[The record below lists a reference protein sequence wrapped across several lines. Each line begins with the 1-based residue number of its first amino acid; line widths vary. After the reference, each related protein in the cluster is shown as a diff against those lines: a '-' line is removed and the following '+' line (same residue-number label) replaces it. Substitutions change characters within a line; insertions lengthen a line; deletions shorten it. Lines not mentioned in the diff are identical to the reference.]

1 MSVLIIL
8 GIIFVAVF
16 LGMPV
21 AFAFI
26 FGTSVYLYVEGAYPL
41 TVIASRLGPGLDS
54 FPLLAL
60 PLFIFAGNLLGGS
73 GVARR
78 IFDFANSA
86 VGHIR
91 GGLGHVNVFASIIF
105 AGMSGVAMADAAGL
119 GKIEMEEMERHGYP
133 KDFSAAITAASATI
147 GPIIPP
153 SGIMVLYAV
162 LANIAL
168 DKLFLAGI
176 IPGLLLGG
184 FLMISIYFMV
194 KLGKVKVGLLP
205 KESMR
210 VRLKNFVRA
219 APALAIPVF
228 LVVGLITGVATPTEL
243 GALTCLAAIILGFA
257 YKDLNLRTF
266 YRCAVETVKTTG
278 ILGMLILVA
287 APFTW
292 LSGVGNVGD
301 LLMNFMNGLTTNPWV
316 FLALINVVLLVA
328 GMFMETSVVLL
339 IAVPI
344 LAPIAISYG
353 IDPVH
358 FALVMLVN
366 LLMGTLT
373 PPFGSLLFVMM
384 NQTGL
389 SLHQM
394 FRAIAPFYFPFL
406 AFLLVITYVPS
417 VTTFLPNLF
426 GN

>member
-1 MSVLIIL
+1 MSILIIL

-21 AFAFI
+21 AFSFI
-26 FGTSVYLYVEGAYPL
+26 FGTSLYLYIEGAYPL
-41 TVIASRLGPGLDS
+41 TVIASRLGTGLDS

-60 PLFIFAGNLLGGS
+60 PLFIFAGNLLGGA

-133 KDFSAAITAASATI
+133 TDFSAAITAASATI

-168 DKLFLAGI
+168 DKLFLAGF
-176 IPGLLLGG
+176 IPGLMLGG
-184 FLMISIYFMV
+184 FLMITIYFMV
-194 KLGKVKVGLLP
+194 RLGMVNVVPLP
-205 KESMR
+205 KEPLA

-228 LVVGLITGVATPTEL
+228 LVTGLITGVATPTEL
-243 GALTCLAAIILGFA
+243 GALTCLAAVILGFA
-257 YKDLNLRTF
+257 YKDLTLRSL
-266 YRCAVETVKTTG
+266 YHNAVETVKTTG

-292 LSGVGNVGD
+292 LTGVGNVGD
-301 LLMNFMNGLTTNPWV
+301 LLQAFMNGLTTNPWV
-316 FLALINVVLLVA
+316 FLAIVNVVLLAA
-328 GMFMETSVVLL
+328 GMFMETSVILL

-344 LAPIAISYG
+344 LAPIAANYG

-358 FALVMLVN
+358 FAMVMLMN

-389 SLHQM
+389 TLHQM

-406 AFLLVITYVPS
+406 AFLLVITYIPA

>member
-1 MSVLIIL
+1 MSILIIL

-26 FGTSVYLYVEGAYPL
+26 FGTSLYLYVEGAYPL

-168 DKLFLAGI
+168 DKLFLAGF
-176 IPGLLLGG
+176 IPGLMLGG
-184 FLMISIYFMV
+184 FLMISIYFRV

-205 KESMR
+205 KEPLR

-228 LVVGLITGVATPTEL
+228 LVTGLITGVATPTEL

-266 YRCAVETVKTTG
+266 YLCAVETVKTTG

-301 LLMNFMNGLTTNPWV
+301 LLLNFMNGLTTNPWV
-316 FLALINVVLLVA
+316 FLALINVVLLAA

-344 LAPIAISYG
+344 LAPIATSYG

-358 FALVMLVN
+358 FAMVMLVN

-406 AFLLVITYVPS
+406 AFLLVITYIPV

>member
-1 MSVLIIL
+1 MSILIIL

-26 FGTSVYLYVEGAYPL
+26 FGTSLYLYVEGAYPL

-168 DKLFLAGI
+168 DKLFLAGF
-176 IPGLLLGG
+176 IPGLMLGG

-205 KESMR
+205 KEPLR

-228 LVVGLITGVATPTEL
+228 LVTGLITGVATPTEL

-257 YKDLNLRTF
+257 YKDLTLRTF
-266 YRCAVETVKTTG
+266 YLCAVETVKTTG

-301 LLMNFMNGLTTNPWV
+301 LLLNFMNGLTTNPWV
-316 FLALINVVLLVA
+316 FLALINVILLVA

-358 FALVMLVN
+358 FAMVMLVN

-406 AFLLVITYVPS
+406 AFLLVITYIPV

>member
-1 MSVLIIL
+1 MSILIIL

-41 TVIASRLGPGLDS
+41 TVIASRLGTGLDS

-168 DKLFLAGI
+168 DKLFLAGF
-176 IPGLLLGG
+176 IPGLMLGG

-205 KESMR
+205 KEPLR

-228 LVVGLITGVATPTEL
+228 LVTGLITGVATPTEL

-266 YRCAVETVKTTG
+266 YLCAVETVKTTG

-301 LLMNFMNGLTTNPWV
+301 LLLNFMNGLTTNPWV
-316 FLALINVVLLVA
+316 FLALINVILLVA

-344 LAPIAISYG
+344 LAPIATSYG

-358 FALVMLVN
+358 FAMVMLVN

-406 AFLLVITYVPS
+406 AFLLVITYIPV

>member
-1 MSVLIIL
+1 MSILIIL

-21 AFAFI
+21 AFSFI
-26 FGTSVYLYVEGAYPL
+26 FGTSLYLYIEGAYPL
-41 TVIASRLGPGLDS
+41 TVIASRLGTGLDS

-60 PLFIFAGNLLGGS
+60 PLFIFAGNLLGGA

-168 DKLFLAGI
+168 DKLFLAGF
-176 IPGLLLGG
+176 IPGLMLGG
-184 FLMISIYFMV
+184 FLMITIYFMV
-194 KLGKVKVGLLP
+194 RLGMVNVVPLP
-205 KESMR
+205 KEPLG

-219 APALAIPVF
+219 APALAIPFF
-228 LVVGLITGVATPTEL
+228 LVTGLITGVATPTEL
-243 GALTCLAAIILGFA
+243 GALTCLAAVILGFA
-257 YKDLNLRTF
+257 YKDLTLRSL
-266 YRCAVETVKTTG
+266 YLNAVETVKTTG

-292 LSGVGNVGD
+292 LTGVGNVGD
-301 LLMNFMNGLTTNPWV
+301 LLQAFMNGLTTNPWV
-316 FLALINVVLLVA
+316 FLAIVNVVLLAA
-328 GMFMETSVVLL
+328 GMFMETSVILL

-344 LAPIAISYG
+344 LAPIAANYG

-358 FALVMLVN
+358 FAMVMLMN

-389 SLHQM
+389 TLHQM

-406 AFLLVITYVPS
+406 AFLLVITYIPA